1 MRQKLIA
8 YFTLQKE
15 NAAKTLEI
23 YLQTAEGKDIDLL
36 LPEAVELVNKIKQ
49 AEEAISY
56 LVILPSMEGK

>member
-8 YFTLQKE
+8 HFTSQKE
-15 NAAKTLEI
+15 NAVKTLEI

>member
-1 MRQKLIA
+1 MREQLIA

-15 NAAKTLEI
+15 NAVKTLDI
-23 YLQTAEGKDIDLL
+23 YLQTAEKKDFELL

>member
-1 MRQKLIA
+1 MRQELIA

-15 NAAKTLEI
+15 NAAKTLEV
-23 YLQTAEGKDIDLL
+23 YLQTAEGKDIEIL

-56 LVILPSMEGK
+56 LVILPCMEE